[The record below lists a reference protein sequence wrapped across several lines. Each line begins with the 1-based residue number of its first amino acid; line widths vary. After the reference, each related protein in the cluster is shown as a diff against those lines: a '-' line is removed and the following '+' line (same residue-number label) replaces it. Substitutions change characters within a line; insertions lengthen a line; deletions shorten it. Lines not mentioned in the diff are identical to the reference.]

1 MRIIIPLSIAMFVLW
16 RSEDAK
22 AWDGVKQG
30 LIAKIDVATDKANY
44 PFRVYLSPGTEMC
57 GTGTPIW
64 SSLVTVSSVVGT
76 TNYDASVS
84 SITSAYM
91 TGRQVVIYSQ
101 KNSSGLCEIGYFEIL
116 N

>member
-44 PFRVYLSPGTEMC
+44 PFRVYLSP
-57 GTGTPIW
+57 
-64 SSLVTVSSVVGT
+64 
-76 TNYDASVS
+76 
-84 SITSAYM
+84 
-91 TGRQVVIYSQ
+91 
-101 KNSSGLCEIGYFEIL
+101 
-116 N
+116 